1 MNNYKFKRTFLNHNN
16 NNNNKNNLSFSIRNI
31 NYINN
36 KINSPKK
43 HFFNRINSNE
53 IIYKNKNFNLIF
65 SEKESRNLK
74 KNLLLEKY
82 SDLYKSVKKRKKFL
96 SINNNINNN
105 NNLKN
110 IKNSKENKN
119 QTKNFINLNLNFID
133 QIKKEIKRIKL
144 IQKNNPILNKKKNL
158 SQTFL
163 NSLNTTLNKDFS
175 SNSIKKTSKDFLT
188 IQKQNYEY
196 TNKKIPYIIKCM
208 NKNNNNNNNNNNN
221 IFPHTQYYENRY
233 KKQNINLKDILINH
247 NMNSRKDLNSNSFP
261 KIKYKQNQM
270 KNLFKFQNL
279 KNKEILDIIKE
290 KKLQT
295 KLKTIKFNKF
305 DLLSKFLNKQSI

>member
-1 MNNYKFKRTFLNHNN
+1 MNNYKFKNTFLIH

-31 NYINN
+31 NYIND
-36 KINSPKK
+36 KIKKK
-43 HFFNRINSNE
+43 HLFNRINSNE
-53 IIYKNKNFNLIF
+53 IIYKNENFNLIF

-74 KNLLLEKY
+74 KNLILEKY

-96 SINNNINNN
+96 SINNNNN

-144 IQKNNPILNKKKNL
+144 IQKPTLNKKKNL

-175 SNSIKKTSKDFLT
+175 NKSIKKTSNNKDFLT

-208 NKNNNNNNNNNNN
+208 NKNNKNNNNNINN

-290 KKLQT
+290 KKLKT

-305 DLLSKFLNKQSI
+305 DLLTKFLDKQSI

>member
-1 MNNYKFKRTFLNHNN
+1 MNNYKFKNTFLIHNN

-31 NYINN
+31 NYIND
-36 KINSPKK
+36 KIKKK
-43 HFFNRINSNE
+43 HLFNRINSNE
-53 IIYKNKNFNLIF
+53 IIYKNENFNLIF

-74 KNLLLEKY
+74 KNLILEKY

-96 SINNNINNN
+96 SINNNNN

-144 IQKNNPILNKKKNL
+144 IQKNNPTLNKKKNL

-175 SNSIKKTSKDFLT
+175 NKSIKKTSNNKDFLT

-208 NKNNNNNNNNNNN
+208 NKNNINNNNNNNN

-290 KKLQT
+290 KKLKT

-305 DLLSKFLNKQSI
+305 DLLTKFLDKQSI